1 MTESG
6 SQVVPGVLYY
16 IMSPLPIMAS
26 SFDEVRK
33 IVSFFINRSLII
45 DTLSCDKVAG

>member
-6 SQVVPGVLYY
+6 SQVVPGVLY
-16 IMSPLPIMAS
+16 IMSPPPIMAS